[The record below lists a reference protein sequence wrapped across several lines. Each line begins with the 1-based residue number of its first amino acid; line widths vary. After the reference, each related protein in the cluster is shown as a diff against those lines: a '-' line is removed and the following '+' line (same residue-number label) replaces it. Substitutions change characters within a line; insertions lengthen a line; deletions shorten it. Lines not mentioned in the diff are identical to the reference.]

1 MSQIREK
8 VQDIIRNFDNESGFT
23 ILATAAMIP
32 FLEEPLNR
40 ARFFDYDKK
49 LELYFDSKDLNRF
62 SRVKE
67 LSEKIAKRIN
77 VQKISGFERFLKDF
91 SEKGIMVREKE
102 GPTEGMAWKGFGGVH
117 SHYDLTPLGVALLIF
132 QTSLRCPA
140 VNFRKLKFSED
151 WDEFFKQEMFLI
163 SLGISTNKFKVKYR
177 DNCFYAKRVEASYI
191 TQLVFEFI
199 AGAPK
204 KVTLEDVRAFIFDKA
219 GEIHLGEIPGALER
233 LHPLLQVSGE
243 TISLNGRGKHAS
255 CGYANVIIEAA
266 LLLEDTEI
274 VHYMIT
280 AKNLEEGSRKL
291 LENYAYYF

>member
-8 VQDIIRNFDNESGFT
+8 VQDIIRNFDSESSFT
-23 ILATAAMIP
+23 ILATTAMIP

-40 ARFFDYDKK
+40 ARFFNYDKQ

-67 LSEKIAKRIN
+67 LTEKIAKRIN
-77 VQKISGFERFLKDF
+77 VQKVSGFERILKDF
-91 SEKGIMVREKE
+91 SENGIMVREKE
-102 GPTEGMAWKGFGGVH
+102 GPIEGMAWKGFGGVH

-132 QTSLRCPA
+132 QTTLRCPA

-163 SLGISTNKFKVKYR
+163 SLGISTNRFKVKHR

-191 TQLVFEFI
+191 AQLIFEFI
-199 AGAPK
+199 AGASK
-204 KVTLEDVRAFIFDKA
+204 KISMEDVRAFIFDKA
-219 GEIHLGEIPGALER
+219 GEIHLGEIPGALEK
-233 LHPLLQVSGE
+233 LQPLLQVSGE
-243 TISLNGRGKHAS
+243 TIRLNARGKHAS
-255 CGYANVIIEAA
+255 CGYANVIIETA
-266 LLLEDTEI
+266 LALDDTEI

-291 LENYAYYF
+291 LENYAFYF

>member
-8 VQDIIRNFDNESGFT
+8 VQDIIKNFDNESSFT
-23 ILATAAMIP
+23 ILATAAIIP

-40 ARFFDYDKK
+40 ARFFEYDKK

-67 LSEKIAKRIN
+67 LTEKIAKRIN
-77 VQKISGFERFLKDF
+77 VQKVSGFERFLKGF

-132 QTSLRCPA
+132 QTTLRCPA

-191 TQLVFEFI
+191 SQLIFEFI

-204 KVTLEDVRAFIFDKA
+204 KIPLEDVRAFIFDKA

-233 LHPLLQVSGE
+233 LQPLLQISGE
-243 TISLNGRGKHAS
+243 TISLNGRGRHAS